1 MTRKLPPLIRCIIL
15 YLICSCHLSS
25 SFSSNETLHNSQPY
39 KSNKSYSFT
48 KDEIQ
53 GKREE
58 VRSLIEFAIDSY
70 MDHGYPFDEVRPISC
85 VPNTRNWDDPN
96 DINKNDVLGNLTIT
110 LFDTLTTLAVIGD
123 TSRFKSTVKLID
135 EIYNP
140 QHFSFEH
147 LNVTLQVF
155 ETTIRIVGSL
165 LSSHLYATDP
175 QKKVYLGDEY
185 AKNPFLLTLA
195 KNLAD
200 RLLPAYLTETGLP
213 YPRINLMTGI
223 RGIPEDHLS
232 ENNAAGMASP
242 MFEFTLLSYLTGDS
256 KYELVTRYAFNKI
269 WQTRTQLGLI
279 PSSINPKDGSIMVL
293 MTGIGASIDS
303 FYEYALKGAIL
314 FDDNELYQTWDQSYN
329 ALKLFS
335 RHDWFYT
342 NVMSTNGQLA
352 TGWVDSLSA
361 FWPGLQ
367 VLDGDLE
374 DSIRK
379 HLLYNK
385 LWNKFNAIPERWA
398 FNPIP
403 EQIIPHKKGDE
414 GDQDEFLYSWK
425 SIIPLEWYPLRPE
438 FIESTYYL
446 YRATGDPFYLNIGYQ
461 ILNDLQT
468 KYKAQC
474 GFAGIQ
480 DISTNER
487 QDRMETFVI
496 SETLKYL
503 YLLFDESNEIHKTR
517 DNIIFSTEAHPVWLN
532 VEMKQW
538 YNKTKYFNDT
548 IYIDHLDRCQRF
560 DDHVKKMDD
569 NRQFEYQYLR
579 FKPNNDDEPVE
590 RPIQGTCP
598 NYIRDWGLQR
608 NVTLLPYSNIL
619 SDTNDL
625 FEIETRYDVS
635 LPKSSGLDDME
646 LNPSFYDQWSNP
658 KMSQSKMKSTIDQ
671 FDLIFSFTNDYVPPS
686 IEFEENNNKAKKKK
700 KLFHF
705 HQPFG
710 TKKFSIGKMIP
721 GQIDSYGKEIGLNS
735 LLEVDFNNVADPRCN
750 DKRDAT
756 SMFYSVTTVDGLRL
770 NENDTIVINGTY
782 IKPGLVKQ
790 RSSSSFFKSS
800 VGSLEF
806 GFNRANQL
814 TLGCVPLTNV
824 YLV

>member
-1 MTRKLPPLIRCIIL
+1 MNCKPTSLIPCVL
-15 YLICSCHLSS
+15 LLLIWFCHLGS
-25 SFSSNETLHNSQPY
+25 SFSSSETSHNSQSY
-39 KSNKSYSFT
+39 TGTKSYSFT
-48 KDEIQ
+48 KDELL

-70 MDHGYPFDEVRPISC
+70 MDHGFPFDEVRPISC
-85 VPNTRNWDDPN
+85 VPNTRNWGDPN

-110 LFDTLTTLAVIGD
+110 LFDSLTTLAVIGD

-135 EIYNP
+135 DIYNP
-140 QHFSFEH
+140 KHFSFANH
-147 LNVTLQVF
+147 NATLQVF

-165 LSSHLYATDP
+165 LSSHLYAIDP
-175 QKKVYLGDEY
+175 QKKVYLGEEY

-195 KNLAD
+195 KDLAD

-213 YPRINLMTGI
+213 YPRINLMTGTQ
-223 RGIPEDHLS
+223 GIPDDHMS

-314 FDDNELYQTWDQSYN
+314 YDDNELYQTWDQSYN

-335 RHDWFYT
+335 RQDWFYT
-342 NVMSTNGQLA
+342 NVMSNNGQLA
-352 TGWVDSLSA
+352 TGWIDSLSA
-361 FWPGLQ
+361 FWSGLQ

-379 HLLYNK
+379 HLLYTK

-403 EQIIPHKKGDE
+403 EQIRPNKEAGN
-414 GDQDEFLYSWK
+414 GQDEFVYSWK

-438 FIESTYYL
+438 FVESTYYL
-446 YRATGDPFYLNIGYQ
+446 YRATKDPFYLNIGYQ
-461 ILNDLQT
+461 ILNALQT

-480 DISTNER
+480 DIGTNER

-503 YLLFDESNEIHKTR
+503 YLLFDESNEIHKSR
-517 DNIIFSTEAHPVWLN
+517 DNIIFSTEAHPVWLD
-532 VEMKQW
+532 VKMKQW
-538 YNKTKYFNDT
+538 YNETKYFNDT
-548 IYIDHLDRCQRF
+548 IYVDHLNRCQRF
-560 DDHVKKMDD
+560 DEHVKQIDD
-569 NRQFEYQYLR
+569 NGQFEYQYLR
-579 FKPNNDDEPVE
+579 FKRNDDNDSVE
-590 RPIQGTCP
+590 RPTQGTCP
-598 NYIRDWGLQR
+598 NYMKDWNYQR
-608 NVTLLPYSNIL
+608 NITLLPYSNIL
-619 SDTNDL
+619 SDTKDL
-625 FEIETRYDVS
+625 FELETRYDVS
-635 LPKSSGLDDME
+635 LPQSSDSNDIE
-646 LNPSFYDQWSNP
+646 LNPLFYDQWANP
-658 KMSQSKMKSTIDQ
+658 KSSVSKLKSTLEY
-671 FDLIFSFTNDYVPPS
+671 FDLIFALTNDYVSPK
-686 IEFEENNNKAKKKK
+686 IEYNENKHRT
-700 KLFHF
+700 LHF
-705 HQPFG
+705 HQPYG
-710 TKKFSIGKMIP
+710 TKKFCVGKMIP
-721 GQIDSYGKEIGLNS
+721 GQIDSYGKEVSVDS
-735 LLEVDFNNVADPRCN
+735 LLKADFHNVADPRCN
-750 DKRDAT
+750 RKRDAMGMVYRV
-756 SMFYSVTTVDGLRL
+756 SIVDGLRL
-770 NENDTIVINGTY
+770 NDNDTIVINGTY
-782 IKPGLVKQ
+782 IKPGLIKQ
-790 RSSSSFFKSS
+790 RSSSFFNSQ